1 MRRAHS
7 ASVQYERS
15 SGSRGDAADGA
26 HGDPSPYAEERPADG
41 RDRDQRHQYEDSS
54 ADEQP
59 LERHGLILRRVR
71 VTFPNAGPANVS
83 SPRADRILD
92 PRAQRF
98 SRADLIEQSS
108 SEAVIGLAGHR
119 Q

>member
-26 HGDPSPYAEERPADG
+26 HGDPSPYAEQRPEDG
-41 RDRDQRHQYEDSS
+41 RDREQRHHYEDSS

-71 VTFPNAGPANVS
+71 VTFPITGPRDVYLSGS
-83 SPRADRILD
+83 ST
-92 PRAQRF
+92 
-98 SRADLIEQSS
+98 
-108 SEAVIGLAGHR
+108 
-119 Q
+119 